1 MNDIIIIGGGIG
13 GLYTALKLNKNKK
26 VLVFEK
32 NNYYGGRIYTD
43 SFSVNNNKYTIEA
56 GAARI
61 LESHTLMINLIKMM
75 NLYSK
80 IMKIDS
86 HVDFFPSKNYSLK
99 KYSNQTGYEYIDV
112 LLTKKFKKNELQN
125 ITFEDLLKQNF
136 TNDEVKFILD
146 SCGYYGDLKIQNAY
160 DALNV
165 FKNSVRTDKMY
176 CILNGGFGQLI
187 NKMVKVVKEK
197 HKCFLN
203 SECKQIFY
211 NDGIFTV
218 NINDK
223 KIFTKNLVLA
233 IPQPNLFSLKFLRPY
248 FPFLKSIY
256 CVPLLR
262 IYSIYK
268 EKDVWFDDLKKVTTN
283 NKLSYIIPINSKK
296 GLIMTSY
303 TDYNKTN
310 YWVNKNK
317 IKKELDMALKKNIED
332 VFDIKTKSPSKIK
345 FYHWPCG
352 VGLWKPGY
360 DSDQII
366 KKVIKPNKIP
376 LYIVGE
382 NYSRYQGWM
391 EGALDTA
398 NICIKYI
405 NSN

>member
-1 MNDIIIIGGGIG
+1 MNDIIIIGGGIA

-26 VLVFEK
+26 LLLFEK

-43 SFSVNNNKYTIEA
+43 FFYVNNNKYTVEA

-61 LESHTLMINLIKMM
+61 LESHRLMINLIKMM

-80 IMKIDS
+80 VVKIDS
-86 HVDFFPSKNYSLK
+86 HIDFIPSKNYSLK
-99 KYSNQTGYEYIDV
+99 RYSNQTGYDFID
-112 LLTKKFKKNELQN
+112 LLLKKKFKKKDLQQ
-125 ITFEDLLKQNF
+125 ISFEQLLKQNY
-136 TNDEVKFILD
+136 TDDEVKFILD

-165 FKNSVRTDKMY
+165 FKNAVRTDKMY

-197 HKCFLN
+197 HSCFLN
-203 SECKQIFY
+203 SECRQIFY
-211 NDGIFTV
+211 NDGIFTI

-223 KIFTKNLVLA
+223 KVFTKNLVLA
-233 IPQPNLFSLKFLRPY
+233 IPQPNLLDLKFLKTY
-248 FPFLKSIY
+248 FPLLKSIN
-256 CVPLLR
+256 CVSLLR

-268 EKDVWFDDLKKVTTN
+268 EKDVWFDGLKKVTTN
-283 NKLSYIIPINSKK
+283 NKLGYIIPINPKK

-303 TDYNKTN
+303 TDYTRTN

-317 IKKELDMALKKNIED
+317 NKKELDLALKKNIED
-332 VFDIKTKSPSKIK
+332 VFNIKTKSPSEIK

-360 DSDQII
+360 DSNRITD
-366 KKVIKPNKIP
+366 KVIKPDKIP
-376 LYIVGE
+376 LYIIGE
-382 NYSRYQGWM
+382 NYSKYQGWM
-391 EGALDTA
+391 EGALDSA
-398 NICIKYI
+398 YKCVKHIMID
-405 NSN
+405 

>member
-1 MNDIIIIGGGIG
+1 MNDIIIIGGGIS

-26 VLVFEK
+26 VLLFEK

-43 SFSVNNNKYTIEA
+43 SFSVNNNKYTVEA

-61 LESHTLMINLIKMM
+61 LETHRLMINLIKMM

-80 IMKIDS
+80 IIKIDS
-86 HVDFFPSKNYSLK
+86 YIDFFPSKNYSLK
-99 KYSNQTGYEYIDV
+99 KYSNQTGYDYID
-112 LLTKKFKKNELQN
+112 LLLKKKLKKKDLQQ
-125 ITFEDLLKQNF
+125 ISFEELLKQNY

-165 FKNSVRTDKMY
+165 FKNAVRTDKMY

-187 NKMVKVVKEK
+187 SKMVKVVKEK
-197 HKCFLN
+197 HSCFLN
-203 SECKQIFY
+203 SECRQIFY
-211 NDGIFTV
+211 NDGIFTI

-223 KIFTKNLVLA
+223 KIFTRNLVLA
-233 IPQPNLFSLKFLRPY
+233 IPQPNLLDLKFLKPY
-248 FPFLKSIY
+248 FPFFKSIN
-256 CVPLLR
+256 CVSLLR
-262 IYSIYK
+262 IYSVYK
-268 EKDVWFDDLKKVTTN
+268 EKDVWFNGLKKVTTN
-283 NKLSYIIPINSKK
+283 NKLGYIIPINPKK

-303 TDYNKTN
+303 TDYTRTN

-317 IKKELDMALKKNIED
+317 NKKELNMALKKNIED
-332 VFDIKTKSPSKIK
+332 VFNIKTKSPSEIK

-360 DSDQII
+360 DSNEII
-366 KKVIKPNKIP
+366 KKVIMPDKIP

-382 NYSRYQGWM
+382 NYSKYQGWM

-398 NICIKYI
+398 DKCVKHI
-405 NSN
+405 NSK

>member
-1 MNDIIIIGGGIG
+1 MDDIIIIGGGIA

-26 VLVFEK
+26 VLLFEK

-43 SFSVNNNKYTIEA
+43 SFSVNNNKYTVEA

-61 LESHTLMINLIKMM
+61 LESHRLMINLIKMM

-80 IMKIDS
+80 VVKIDS
-86 HVDFFPSKNYSLK
+86 HIDFIPSKNYSLK
-99 KYSNQTGYEYIDV
+99 RYSNQTGYDFID
-112 LLTKKFKKNELQN
+112 LLFKKKFKKKDLQQ
-125 ITFEDLLKQNF
+125 ISFEQLLKQNY
-136 TNDEVKFILD
+136 TDDEVKFILD

-165 FKNSVRTDKMY
+165 FKNAVRTDKMY

-197 HKCFLN
+197 HSCFLN
-203 SECKQIFY
+203 SECRQIFY
-211 NDGIFTV
+211 NDGIFTI

-223 KIFTKNLVLA
+223 KVFTKNLVLA
-233 IPQPNLFSLKFLRPY
+233 IPQPNLLDLKFLKPY
-248 FPFLKSIY
+248 FPLLKSIN
-256 CVPLLR
+256 CVSLLR

-268 EKDVWFDDLKKVTTN
+268 EKDVWFDGLKKITTN
-283 NKLSYIIPINSKK
+283 NKLGYIIPINPKK

-303 TDYNKTN
+303 TDYTRTN

-317 IKKELDMALKKNIED
+317 IKKELDLALKKNIED
-332 VFDIKTKSPSKIK
+332 VFNIKTKSPSEIK

-360 DSDQII
+360 DSNRII
-366 KKVIKPNKIP
+366 DKVIKPDKIP
-376 LYIVGE
+376 LYIIGE
-382 NYSRYQGWM
+382 NYSKYQGWM

-398 NICIKYI
+398 NICIKHI